1 MGTHQ
6 RGRRGEISEDR
17 TRSPESGHAGTDI
30 PAFSLR
36 GWSERVTVCVES
48 GGWVLRVA
56 GLSGGGVGGGLGV
69 ESGRA
74 KWGTELNNRGKKKKI
89 LKYPGL

>member
-6 RGRRGEISEDR
+6 RGRRGEISEDW

-56 GLSGGGVGGGLGV
+56 ELSGGLGV

-74 KWGTELNNRGKKKKI
+74 KWGTGLNNRGKKKF
-89 LKYPGL
+89 